1 MELSLLTNQSVAERI
16 ISVTIMN
23 AVDKNDVRARV
34 ISVKISMKKLKP
46 VTPLELVL
54 AEALD
59 STLDN
64 ILEILK
70 HVPVE
75 SSIVTDN

>member
-1 MELSLLTNQSVAERI
+1 
-16 ISVTIMN
+16 MN